1 VEIYMLGVD
10 GYDIYIYIYP
20 WDDIWKYII
29 DFASWPTRLRQ
40 LAGDRPP
47 AQPGSQS
54 PSPPRALTCLAG
66 TIMAPAAAYRPQRA
80 WGGRGRS
87 LSVFTSKIL
96 LRPFRPAFLS
106 KNTAHFV
113 WEMAHLADNPILI
126 CSLRIICDT
135 RNHCVHDFD
144 PTDVGEYM

>member
-1 VEIYMLGVD
+1 MAHLLG
-10 GYDIYIYIYP
+10 
-20 WDDIWKYII
+20 
-29 DFASWPTRLRQ
+29 
-40 LAGDRPP
+40 LAANPH
-47 AQPGSQS
+47 
-54 PSPPRALTCLAG
+54 PPRSPNMPSRHYHTGIQAAESLKAG
-66 TIMAPAAAYRPQRA
+66 ACQVTFSFP
-80 WGGRGRS
+80 
-87 LSVFTSKIL
+87 SKIL
-96 LRPFRPAFLS
+96 PRPFRPAFLS